1 MLRLYAALSV
11 FGLLAL
17 GLVIGLNLGSPADSG
32 TMTHARSGEP
42 LTLEAVQ
49 KDVVW
54 HRDTARKLRELD

>member
-1 MLRLYAALSV
+1 MLRLYTALSV

-17 GLVIGLNLGSPADSG
+17 GLFIGLNSG
-32 TMTHARSGEP
+32 TPAVSEPMVQARNGEP

>member
-1 MLRLYAALSV
+1 MLRTYAVLSI

-17 GLVIGLNLGSPADSG
+17 GLVIGLNSG
-32 TMTHARSGEP
+32 TPAVSEPTMQARNGEP